1 MTPIRLIFEDRG
13 IKAQGFKTGS
23 LQHRPCFLHLFRI
36 SAVVHNTTTM
46 AYHFEGLVA
55 VYCRPIESKDCSLR
69 PCVQVCC
76 SPWTIFDP
84 NQNEC
89 VDIGEN
95 PILRWKPILHDKAT
109 GQLLND
115 LELLKR
121 SVRVNNCWQFRQF
134 SNFCTKCE

>member
-1 MTPIRLIFEDRG
+1 M
-13 IKAQGFKTGS
+13 
-23 LQHRPCFLHLFRI
+23 
-36 SAVVHNTTTM
+36 HNTTTI

-55 VYCRPIESKDCSLR
+55 VYCRPIESKDCLLR

-84 NQNEC
+84 KQNDC

-109 GQLLND
+109 GRLLSD

-121 SVRVNNCWQFRQF
+121 SSLPTNQVRPDRYTSILKFKQIKITTKKDAKYFLFHLQIKILVVHK
-134 SNFCTKCE
+134 SNLFC